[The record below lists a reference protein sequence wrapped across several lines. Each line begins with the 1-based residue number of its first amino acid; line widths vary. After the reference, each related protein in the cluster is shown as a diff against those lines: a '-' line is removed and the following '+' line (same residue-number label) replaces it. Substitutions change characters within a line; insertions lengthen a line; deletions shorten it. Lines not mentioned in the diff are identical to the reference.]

1 MEKEEISLK
10 INATR
15 GIKAS
20 VAFIFSRN
28 RQNKAW
34 QGVKIL
40 LCFIFILEIRRGKTA
55 ARKYKRLSFEDRKAI
70 ERMCKSDI
78 KTKE

>member
-1 MEKEEISLK
+1 MRQEALKLLTHLFFPEID
-10 INATR
+10 
-15 GIKAS
+15 
-20 VAFIFSRN
+20 
-28 RQNKAW
+28 QNKAW